1 MTKIRTIIIDDENL
15 ARELIKAYL
24 AKFDQIEVIHE
35 CEDGFQGLKAIQ
47 EHKPDLIF
55 LDVQM
60 PKITGFEMLELIDE
74 PPVVIFS
81 TAFDQYAIKAFEL
94 NATDYLLKPYSEE
107 RFTEAVQKA
116 IAKVGQTEAV
126 KMEAEAVTDSHRDQ
140 QESIDRIVVK
150 TGNKIQILPL
160 ENIFHFEAQDD
171 YVAIHANEGKFLKLM
186 RMKHLESGLPTGS
199 FVRIHRSHMVNVKMI
214 EKLELYEKDSYLLT
228 LKNGVK
234 LPVSRSGHAKLR
246 QELNY

>member
-1 MTKIRTIIIDDENL
+1 MSSIKTIIIDDESL

-24 AKFDQIEVIHE
+24 AKFEEIEVLKE

-47 EHKPDLIF
+47 ELKPDMIF

-60 PKITGFEMLELIDE
+60 PKITGFEMLELLDE

-107 RFTEAVQKA
+107 RFTEAVNKA
-116 IAKVGQTEAV
+116 IRKIGQSSQLKEET
-126 KMEAEAVTDSHRDQ
+126 Q
-140 QESIDRIVVK
+140 QLTATRREQEEEIDRLVVK

-160 ENIFHFEAQDD
+160 DSIHHFEAQDD
-171 YVAIHANEGKFLKLM
+171 YVAIHAEAGKFLKLM
-186 RMKHLESGLPTGS
+186 RMKHLEDGLPDGE
-199 FVRIHRSHMVNVKMI
+199 FIRIHRSHMVNVKMI

-228 LKNGVK
+228 LKNGK
-234 LPVSRSGHAKLR
+234 QLPVSRSGHGKLK
-246 QELNY
+246 EVLKY

>member
-24 AKFDQIEVIHE
+24 AKFEQIEVILE

-107 RFTEAVQKA
+107 RFKEAVQKA
-116 IAKVGQTEAV
+116 IAKVGQSEVV
-126 KMEAEAVTDSHRDQ
+126 KKEAEAVTDSHRDQ

-160 ENIFHFEAQDD
+160 DSIFHFEAQDD
-171 YVAIHANEGKFLKLM
+171 YVAIHAKEGKFLKLM
-186 RMKHLESGLPTGS
+186 RMKHLESGLPTGT
-199 FVRIHRSHMVNVKMI
+199 FVRIHRSHMVSVKMI

>member
-1 MTKIRTIIIDDENL
+1 MSSIRAIIIDDENL

-24 AKFDQIEVIHE
+24 AKFDQIEILRE

-47 EHKPDLIF
+47 ELKPDLIF

-60 PKITGFEMLELIDE
+60 PKITGFEMLELLDE

-94 NATDYLLKPYSEE
+94 NATDYLLKPYSED
-107 RFTEAVQKA
+107 RF
-116 IAKVGQTEAV
+116 
-126 KMEAEAVTDSHRDQ
+126 AEAVNKAIQKIGQTTEVKEEAKNLTEARRDQ
-140 QESIDRIVVK
+140 DEQIDRLVVK

-160 ENIFHFEAQDD
+160 DSIHHFEAQDD
-171 YVAIHANEGKFLKLM
+171 YVAIHAEAGKYLKLM
-186 RMKHLESGLPTGS
+186 RMKHLESGLPLGE
-199 FVRIHRSHMVNVKMI
+199 FIRIHRSHMVNVKMI

-228 LKNGVK
+228 LKNGK
-234 LPVSRSGHAKLR
+234 QLPVSRSGHSKLK
-246 QELNY
+246 EVLKY